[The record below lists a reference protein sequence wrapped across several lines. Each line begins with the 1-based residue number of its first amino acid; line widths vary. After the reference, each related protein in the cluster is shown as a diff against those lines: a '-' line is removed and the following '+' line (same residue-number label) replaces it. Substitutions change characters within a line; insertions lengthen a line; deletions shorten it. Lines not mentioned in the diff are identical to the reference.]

1 MDKWFCGTAVASMD
15 RGGFLKIQIWK
26 KKLIFGD
33 LMKKLLSK
41 ANSSSKTPGQEH
53 PSSK

>member
-26 KKLIFGD
+26 KKLMFGD
-33 LMKKLLSK
+33 LMEETSQQREQLKQDPETR
-41 ANSSSKTPGQEH
+41 APFI
-53 PSSK
+53 